1 MAQGHMANEAAIR
14 EQAYYFWEQ
23 DGRPQGRDMEYWQRA
38 SVAVAEQE
46 QLSTLTEAPPK
57 RGKATG
63 GKAAAKAKAAPRGK
77 LKAAASSVKVPPT
90 KTVKAKD
97 APKPKPKKK

>member
-1 MAQGHMANEAAIR
+1 MTQGQMANEASIR

-23 DGRPQGRDMEYWQRA
+23 DGRPQGREMEYWQRA

-57 RGKATG
+57 RGKVPSTKASKGGPAT
-63 GKAAAKAKAAPRGK
+63 K
-77 LKAAASSVKVPPT
+77 LKAAASTIRGAPAKM
-90 KTVKAKD
+90 VKAKD
-97 APKPKPKKK
+97 TPKAKPKKK

>member
-46 QLSTLTEAPPK
+46 QLSTLTKAPPK
-57 RGKATG
+57 RAKATA
-63 GKAAAKAKAAPRGK
+63 GKAAAKAVPGGK
-77 LKAAASSVKVPPT
+77 LKAAASAVKVPPT
-90 KTVKAKD
+90 KMVKAKD
-97 APKPKPKKK
+97 APKSKPRKK

>member
-1 MAQGHMANEAAIR
+1 MAPEHMASEAAIR

-23 DGRPQGRDMEYWQRA
+23 DGRPHGRDMEYWQRA

-46 QLSTLTEAPPK
+46 QLSTLTKAPPK
-57 RGKATG
+57 R
-63 GKAAAKAKAAPRGK
+63 AKAPAPKVASKGVAAGK
-77 LKAAASSVKVPPT
+77 LKAAASAMKVAPT
-90 KTVKAKD
+90 KIVKAKD